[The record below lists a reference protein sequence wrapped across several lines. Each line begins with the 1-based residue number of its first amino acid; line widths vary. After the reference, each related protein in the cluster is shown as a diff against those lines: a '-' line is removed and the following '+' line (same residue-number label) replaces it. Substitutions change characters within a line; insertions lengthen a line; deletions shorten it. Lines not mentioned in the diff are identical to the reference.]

1 MRIVNEFMPPAGG
14 AWASAAHP
22 SNVPHKEAPTFARI
36 VRRIRALLRLML
48 RRERARRTLAALD
61 HLDSAT
67 LRDLGLTRSE
77 AASMMTELAG
87 RVAAT
92 RRQTELDYL
101 LSASSRFHVRNGD
114 RAL

>member
-14 AWASAAHP
+14 ALAPAAGQSSVLHSAT
-22 SNVPHKEAPTFARI
+22 PTSF
-36 VRRIRALLRLML
+36 VRRIHALLRLML
-48 RRERARRTLAALD
+48 RRQRARRTGAALE
-61 HLDSAT
+61 HLDSAA
-67 LRDLGLTRSE
+67 LRDLGLTRSDT
-77 AASMMTELAG
+77 ASTASRFAD

-114 RAL
+114 GAL